1 MEAAMKYSLKET
13 RFSRVHGEL
22 GNGAS
27 ISGKGRLKAE
37 ISAGLQE
44 TEDSNQSVAQVSIKI
59 SGLPQDAKSDD
70 QFAFQVEV
78 IGNGLYEWPSGK
90 RPANLKNI
98 ELTRLLCQPIYTLAV
113 SETIQLA
120 QRLGFNNVKLP
131 WDMPTKNDNA
141 PPAKKP
147 RTRKPAAKA
156 VAAKPAKTK

>member
-1 MEAAMKYSLKET
+1 MEAAMNFSLKET
-13 RFSRVHGEL
+13 RFSRVRGEL

-27 ISGKGRLKAE
+27 ISGKGQLKAE

-44 TEDSNQSVAQVSIKI
+44 TEDPNQSVAQVSIKI
-59 SGLPQDAKSDD
+59 SGFPQDVKNED

-90 RPANLKNI
+90 RPADLKDI

-131 WDMPTKNDNA
+131 WDMPTKSDDA

-147 RTRKPAAKA
+147 RSTKQ
-156 VAAKPAKTK
+156 AAKPAAARRAKTK

>member
-1 MEAAMKYSLKET
+1 MEAAMNFSLKET
-13 RFSRVHGEL
+13 RFSRIRGEL

-27 ISGKGRLKAE
+27 LSGTGHLTAE

-44 TEDSNQSVAQVSIKI
+44 TEEPNQSVAQVSIKI
-59 SGLPQDAKSDD
+59 SGVPQDAKSED

-90 RPANLKNI
+90 RPADLKDM

-131 WDMPTKNDNA
+131 WDMPTKSGDGT
-141 PPAKKP
+141 PAKKP
-147 RTRKPAAKA
+147 RAAKQVAKPAAA
-156 VAAKPAKTK
+156 RRAKTK